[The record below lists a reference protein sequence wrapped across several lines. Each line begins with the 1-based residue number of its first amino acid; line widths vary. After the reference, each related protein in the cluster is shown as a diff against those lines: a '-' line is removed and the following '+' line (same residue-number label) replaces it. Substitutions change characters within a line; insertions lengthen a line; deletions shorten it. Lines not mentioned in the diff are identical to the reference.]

1 VIPITNNPTK
11 PHASKRLVRLF
22 ERLSDHDRKT
32 LLDFAEFLA
41 TRADDKPHGIPE
53 PKPIPRPAQESVV
66 KAVQRLSA
74 SYFMLDKAEML
85 HETSNLMAQHIMQ
98 GRATSEVIDE
108 LEVIFNKH
116 YQKLRDRQS

>member
-1 VIPITNNPTK
+1 VIPITTNPTK
-11 PHASKRLVRLF
+11 LQASKRLIRLF
-22 ERLSDHDRKT
+22 ERLSDHDRRT

-41 TRADDKPHGIPE
+41 ARADDKPAGIPE

-98 GRATSEVIDE
+98 GRPTSEVIDE

-116 YQKLRDRQS
+116 YQKLQDRQS

>member
-1 VIPITNNPTK
+1 VIPITANSTK
-11 PHASKRLVRLF
+11 PQASKRLIRLF

-41 TRADDKPHGIPE
+41 ARADDKPHDIPE
-53 PKPIPRPAQESVV
+53 PKPISRPAQESVV

-85 HETSNLMAQHIMQ
+85 HETSNLMAQHIIQ